1 MIRNYLKTALRIIGR
16 NRAFSLINILG
27 FSVGLISC
35 LVIFLFIKY
44 ELSFD
49 KHIPDYEKVFRIV
62 NQVHGNEG
70 IEKDSYVPFPL
81 TQVLREETTGYV
93 SIAPIFYAHE
103 PSLKYE
109 NKRFKEHGVV
119 FTNERFVNMFGVK
132 ILAGN
137 AESLNHPGNIL
148 ISEKLAG
155 KLFGEVDPTGK
166 MITLEQDLH
175 VQVAGLI
182 EESPDNTHLPYKMLV
197 SMKSL
202 SEKIVGLPYE
212 NWGARIGGMSTY
224 VKLKQSTDKDFYEKQ
239 LTEVIRE
246 NAEQEENDNT
256 TYFLQPLSDIHLD
269 PSFSSF
275 LGAYTTSK
283 KFIWIFISV
292 GLFILVIAGIN
303 FINLSTVQAIKRT
316 REIGVRKVLGAD
328 RLKIIRQ
335 FFGETL
341 LLLLAAEIVA
351 LILAEVIL
359 PRVSNFLGS
368 NIDLN
373 LYEDWSVIG
382 FMLFIL
388 ILFGLIAGIYP
399 ALFLSRYKPLNAM
412 RSKSGQT
419 GKKPMPVF
427 GTLVVFQF
435 FISQVLIIS
444 SVIVGQQIDF
454 FKNKDLGFDRENV
467 MIINLYGQDNKSQDA
482 FEQELLQIP
491 EVEKVS
497 FALGA
502 PLSSSRIMSNAYLPG
517 KKEQQYNVSV
527 KTVDASYL
535 DFYDIDLIA
544 GRLFNEQ
551 SADDTIYSILISKKL
566 VHDLD
571 YGEPHRAL
579 GKRLRC
585 FGGTSEIVGVTE
597 DFHTQSL
604 HDKITGTV
612 LMYMPRWFITASVKF
627 NAGHDQLVI
636 NKVRSAWE
644 KVYPQQVFDYA
655 FLEDKIMEE
664 YQNEERT
671 SQIVRIFTLVAII
684 IAILGLYGMVSFM
697 MVHRTR
703 EIGIRK
709 TQGATTRRIIR
720 LLSGNYLR
728 YILIA
733 GLLAWPAAWYLME
746 RWLQD
751 FAYHIELHIGYF
763 VVSTL
768 LLLLISLGGI
778 LQQTIKTAHTNPAE
792 SLRTE

>member
-1 MIRNYLKTALRIIGR
+1 MIRNYLKTALRVIHR
-16 NRAFSLINILG
+16 NKAFSVINILG

-35 LVIFLFIKY
+35 LVIFLFIKH

-49 KHIPDYEKVFRIV
+49 KHIPDYKKVFRIAT
-62 NQVHGNEG
+62 QSYENEG
-70 IEKDSYVPFPL
+70 IEKDASVPYPL
-81 TQVLREETTGYV
+81 TNVLKEETTGYV

-103 PSLKYE
+103 PSLKYK
-109 NKRFKEHGVV
+109 NKRFKEHGVT
-119 FTNERFVNMFGVK
+119 FTDERFVDMFGVK
-132 ILAGN
+132 MLSGN
-137 AESLNHPGNIL
+137 AESLNHPGNVL
-148 ISEKLAG
+148 ISEKLAD
-155 KLFGEVDPTGK
+155 KLFGRTDPTGK
-166 MITLEQDLH
+166 TLTLEQDLH
-175 VQVAGLI
+175 LQVAGLI
-182 EESPDNTHLPYKMLV
+182 KESPGNTHLPYKMLV
-197 SMKSL
+197 SMESL
-202 SEKIVGLPYE
+202 NEKVTGLPYQ
-212 NWGARIGGMSTY
+212 NWGSRIGGMSTY
-224 VKLKQSTDKDFYEKQ
+224 IKLKRSKDKDSYEKQ
-239 LTEVIRE
+239 IREVIRKSG
-246 NAEQEENDNT
+246 EQDENDNT
-256 TYFLQPLSDIHLD
+256 TYFLQPVSDIHLD
-269 PSFSSF
+269 PSISSF

-351 LILAEVIL
+351 LIMAEVIL
-359 PRVSNFLGS
+359 PRVSSFLGS

-373 LYEDWSVIG
+373 LYGDLSVIL
-382 FMLFIL
+382 FMLSIL
-388 ILFGLIAGIYP
+388 IGFGLIAGIYP
-399 ALFLSRYKPLNAM
+399 ALFLSRYNPLQAI

-454 FKNKDLGFDRENV
+454 FKTKDLGFDRENV
-467 MIINLYGQDNKSQDA
+467 MMINLYGQDNRHQEA

-497 FALGA
+497 FGLGA
-502 PLSSSRIMSNAYLPG
+502 PLSNSIIMSNAYLPG
-517 KKEQQYNVSV
+517 KKEQQHSVNV

-535 DFYDIDLIA
+535 DFYDIDLLA
-544 GRLFNEQ
+544 GRIFNEQ
-551 SADDTIYSILISKKL
+551 SAGDTVHHILINKKL
-566 VHDLD
+566 ANDLGYD
-571 YGEPHRAL
+571 SLQNAL

-585 FGGTSEIVGVTE
+585 FGGTNEITGVIS

-604 HDKITGTV
+604 HGSITGTV
-612 LMYMPRWFITASVKF
+612 LMYMPRWLITASVKF
-627 NAGHDQLVI
+627 RTGQNQAAI
-636 NKVRSAWE
+636 KKVRSAWDRI
-644 KVYPQQVFDYA
+644 YPQQVFDYA
-655 FLEDKIMEE
+655 FLEDEIMEE
-664 YQNEERT
+664 YQDEERT
-671 SQIVRIFTLVAII
+671 SQVIRVFSVVAII

-709 TQGATTRRIIR
+709 TQGATTTSIIR
-720 LLSGNYLR
+720 LLSGNYLK

-733 GLLAWPAAWYLME
+733 GLLAWPVAWYLME

-751 FAYHIELHIGYF
+751 FAYHINLHIVYF
-763 VVSTL
+763 IASTL

>member
-1 MIRNYLKTALRIIGR
+1 MLRNYLKTAIRIIGR
-16 NRAFSLINILG
+16 NRIFSLINILG

-35 LVIFLFIKY
+35 LVIFLFIRH

-49 KHIPDYEKVFRIV
+49 KHIPDYKKVYRIAT
-62 NQVHGNEG
+62 QSHGNEG
-70 IEKDSYVPFPL
+70 IEKDASVPFPL
-81 TQVLREETTGYV
+81 TRILEEETTGYA

-103 PSLKYE
+103 PAVKYE
-109 NKRFKEHGVV
+109 DNRFKEHGVV
-119 FTNERFVNMFGVK
+119 FTDDRFVDMFGVK
-132 ILAGN
+132 MLSGN
-137 AESLNHPGNIL
+137 PESLNHPGNVL

-155 KLFGEVDPTGK
+155 KLYGQGDPMGK
-166 MITLEQDLH
+166 TITLEQDLH
-175 VQVAGLI
+175 LQVAGLI
-182 EESPDNTHLPYKMLV
+182 RESPGNTHLPYKMLV
-197 SMKSL
+197 SMESL
-202 SEKIVGLPYE
+202 NEKIVGLPYE
-212 NWGARIGGMSTY
+212 NWGSRIGGMSTY
-224 VKLKQSTDKDFYEKQ
+224 VKLERTKDKDSYEKQ
-239 LTEVIRE
+239 LREVIRE
-246 NAEQEENDNT
+246 TGEQDENDNT
-256 TYFLQPLSDIHLD
+256 TYFMQPLSDIHLD
-269 PSFSSF
+269 PSISSF

-351 LILAEVIL
+351 LIMAEMVL
-359 PRVSNFLGS
+359 PRVSTFLGS
-368 NIDLN
+368 NINLN
-373 LYEDWSVIG
+373 LYGDLSVIL
-382 FMLFIL
+382 FMLSIL
-388 ILFGLIAGIYP
+388 IGFGLIAGIYP
-399 ALFLSRYKPLNAM
+399 ALFLSRYNPLQAM
-412 RSKSGQT
+412 RTKSGQT

-467 MIINLYGQDNKSQDA
+467 MIINLYGQDNKHQDA
-482 FEQELLQIP
+482 FKQELLQIP
-491 EVEKVS
+491 EVKNVS

-502 PLSSSRIMSNAYLPG
+502 PLSSSRILSNAFVPG
-517 KKEQQYNVSV
+517 KKEQQYSVNV

-535 DFYDIDLIA
+535 DFYDIDLLA
-544 GRLFNEQ
+544 GRIFNEQ
-551 SADDTIYSILISKKL
+551 SAGDTVHSILINQKL
-566 VHDLD
+566 MNDLD
-571 YGEPHRAL
+571 YDSPHSAL

-585 FGGTSEIVGVTE
+585 FGGTNEITGVIN

-604 HDKITGTV
+604 HGKLTGTV

-627 NAGHDQLVI
+627 RADHDQAVI
-636 NKVRSAWE
+636 EKVKSAWDRI
-644 KVYPQQVFDYA
+644 YPQQVFDYA
-655 FLEDKIMEE
+655 FLEDEIMEQ
-664 YQNEERT
+664 YQDEERT
-671 SQIVRIFTLVAII
+671 SQIVRIFSVVAII

-709 TQGATTRRIIR
+709 TQGATTKRIIR
-720 LLSGNYLR
+720 LLSGNYLK
-728 YILIA
+728 YIMIA
-733 GLLAWPAAWYLME
+733 GLLAWPVAWYLME

-751 FAYHIELHIGYF
+751 FAYHIELHLGYF

-768 LLLLISLGGI
+768 LLLLVSLGGI

>member
-1 MIRNYLKTALRIIGR
+1 MLRNYLKTAIRIISR
-16 NRAFSLINILG
+16 NRVFSLINILG

-35 LVIFLFIKY
+35 LVIFLFISH

-49 KHIPDYEKVFRIV
+49 KHIPDYKKVYRIAT
-62 NQVHGNEG
+62 QSRGNEG
-70 IEKDSYVPFPL
+70 IEKDAYVPYPL
-81 TQVLREETTGYV
+81 TDILKEETTGYA

-103 PSLKYE
+103 PSIKSK

-119 FTNERFVNMFGVK
+119 FTDERFVDMFGVEM
-132 ILAGN
+132 LSGN
-137 AESLNHPGNIL
+137 PASLSHPGNVL

-155 KLFGEVDPTGK
+155 KLFGQGDSMGK
-166 MITLEQDLH
+166 TITLEQDLH
-175 VQVAGLI
+175 LQVAGLI
-182 EESPDNTHLPYKMLV
+182 RESTGNTHLPYKMLV

-202 SEKIVGLPYE
+202 NEKIVGLPYE
-212 NWGARIGGMSTY
+212 NWGSRIGGMSTY
-224 VKLKQSTDKDFYEKQ
+224 VKLERSKDKDSYEKQ
-239 LTEVIRE
+239 LREVIRE
-246 NAEQEENDNT
+246 NGEQDENDNT
-256 TYFLQPLSDIHLD
+256 TYFLQPVSEIHLD
-269 PSFSSF
+269 PSISSF

-283 KFIWIFISV
+283 KFLWIFISV

-351 LILAEVIL
+351 LIMAEVIL
-359 PRVSNFLGS
+359 PRVSTFLGS

-373 LYEDWSVIG
+373 LYGDLSVIL
-382 FMLFIL
+382 FMLSIL
-388 ILFGLIAGIYP
+388 IGFGLIAGIYP
-399 ALFLSRYKPLNAM
+399 AMFLSRYKPLQAM

-419 GKKPMPVF
+419 GKKQMPVF
-427 GTLVVFQF
+427 GTLVVLQF

-444 SVIVGQQIDF
+444 SVVVGQQIDF

-467 MIINLYGQDNKSQDA
+467 MVINLYGQDNKHQDA

-502 PLSSSRIMSNAYLPG
+502 PLSSSRIMSNAYVPG
-517 KKEQQYNVSV
+517 KKEQQYSVNV

-535 DFYDIDLIA
+535 DFYDIDLLA
-544 GRLFNEQ
+544 GQIFNEQ
-551 SADDTIYSILISKKL
+551 FFDDTSRSILINKKL
-566 VHDLD
+566 TNDLG
-571 YGEPHRAL
+571 YGSPHRAL

-585 FGGTSEIVGVTE
+585 FGGTHKIVGVTN

-604 HDKITGTV
+604 QGKITGTV

-627 NAGHDQLVI
+627 QTGRNQATL
-636 NKVRSAWE
+636 E
-644 KVYPQQVFDYA
+644 KVKMAWDRIYPQQVFDYA
-655 FLEDKIMEE
+655 FLEDEIMEE
-664 YQNEERT
+664 YQDEERT
-671 SQIVRIFTLVAII
+671 SQIVRIFSVVAII

-709 TQGATTRRIIR
+709 TQGATTNRIIR
-720 LLSGNYLR
+720 LLSGNYMK
-728 YILIA
+728 YILLA
-733 GLLAWPAAWYLME
+733 GLLAWPVAWYLME
-746 RWLQD
+746 GWLQD
-751 FAYHIELHIGYF
+751 FAFHIDLHMGYF
-763 VVSTL
+763 LVATGML
-768 LLLLISLGGI
+768 LLVSFATII
-778 LQQTIKTAHTNPAE
+778 YQTRKTANTNPAE
-792 SLRTE
+792 TLRDE